1 MLWTEL
7 CSPKLICWS
16 PKPNVTVSG
25 NKVCRWWFR
34 LSEVISPNLIGLWPL
49 KKRKRARSLSAM
61 WGHSGKVTICS
72 SSKELSPDTE
82 PVGTL
87 ILDLL
92 SPELCENR
100 WQLFKPPR
108 LYDFVTAVRADWNRT
123 TQIIYFFLSDLWE
136 MVSFKEFVCFIQ
148 VVKYIGKK
156 LFIVFLYP
164 FNVYNLC
171 GGLPSLIPYNWPFAS
186 SHFLDQSS

>member
-108 LYDFVTAVRADWNRT
+108 LYDFCYGSQSRLKQNYSDYLFLLEWSLGDGFFQRICLFHPSC
-123 TQIIYFFLSDLWE
+123 QIYWQKVVHSISLS
-136 MVSFKEFVCFIQ
+136 F
-148 VVKYIGKK
+148 
-156 LFIVFLYP
+156 
-164 FNVYNLC
+164 
-171 GGLPSLIPYNWPFAS
+171 
-186 SHFLDQSS
+186 